1 MTQLS
6 NVPPQVAAVLSVNL
20 SAIASN
26 YNALSSMLKKPS
38 TKVAGVVK
46 ANAYGLG
53 AGPVC
58 KRLYEAGCRDFFFA
72 QIDEAI
78 EGRRILPQ
86 EDANM
91 YVFYGVLAHT
101 EELLCQHRLIP
112 SLVSLEQV
120 DRWTRF
126 AENSNQ
132 KLPCLLHVDT
142 GMGREG
148 LSPEDFQHFAAQKSQ
163 YLNSLDIHYIMS
175 HLANSGDPEDPKNE
189 LQWTRFK
196 EKLSHFPN
204 VKGSLVN
211 SGGINLESKFQF
223 DLVRPGLALYGYKPT
238 FGNYPTL
245 KPAVTSYGR
254 ILMTRTVPKGETIG
268 YQGIFEC
275 KRDTKLALIGLG
287 HSDGIARLASNTGA
301 VKINGHKAQI
311 AGRVS
316 MDVIM
321 VDVTD
326 HPEGN
331 VIPGE
336 WAVLY
341 DDEASAL
348 AFAQAKGTSIYELL
362 VRHGNRYYRT
372 YTD

>member
-1 MTQLS
+1 MTIL
-6 NVPPQVAAVLSVNL
+6 NKVPPQVSAVLSVDL
-20 SAIASN
+20 SAIAAN
-26 YNALSSMLKKPS
+26 YKALSSMLKPS
-38 TKVAGVVK
+38 TKVGGVVK
-46 ANAYGLG
+46 SNAYGLG

-58 KRLYEAGCRDFFFA
+58 KRLYDSGCRDFFFA

-78 EGRRILPQ
+78 EGRSVLPH
-86 EDANM
+86 EDANI

-101 EELLCQHRLIP
+101 EELLCHHRLIP

-120 DRWTRF
+120 ERWTKF
-126 AENSNQ
+126 SQVKGQ
-132 KLPCLLHVDT
+132 KLPCLLHLDT

-148 LSPEDFQHFAAQKSQ
+148 LSPADFQKFAEQKTQYISQ
-163 YLNSLDIHYIMS
+163 IDIHYIIS
-175 HLANSGDPEDPKNE
+175 HLANSSYPEDPKNE
-189 LQWTRFK
+189 LQWLRFK
-196 EKLSHFPN
+196 EMLQHFPGI
-204 VKGSLVN
+204 KASLIN
-211 SGGINLESKFQF
+211 SGGLGLDPKFQF

-238 FGNYPTL
+238 VGNYTSL
-245 KPAVTSYGR
+245 KPCLAAFGR
-254 ILMTRTVPKGETIG
+254 ILMTRTVPKGETVG

-287 HSDGIARLASNTGA
+287 HSDGIARIASNMGA
-301 VKINGHKAQI
+301 VKINGHKASI

-336 WAVLY
+336 WATLY

-348 AFAQAKGTSIYELL
+348 AFAEAKKTSIYELL